1 MAKATYCGR
10 CGTTHVPPSQGGK
23 CPALKNEEVQQ
34 IDEIKVGDF
43 VKPNMM
49 GGEVHRVF
57 GRDGNS
63 LSVGKYHGPNQYGG
77 TKTMH
82 VTKVVKVKK
91 PMKESSLQTFSQFV
105 SEAHD
110 VELKPHPNG
119 THYVVHKIHPSS
131 GIESDQLKKGEKIS
145 DTHVDDLHDMGYKV
159 KIHK

>member
-1 MAKATYCGR
+1 MNK
-10 CGTTHVPPSQGGK
+10 
-23 CPALKNEEVQQ
+23 EFQQ

-43 VKPNMM
+43 VKPNVM

-57 GRDGNS
+57 GKEGNS
-63 LSVGKYHGPNQYGG
+63 LSVGKYHGPGQYGG

-82 VTKVVKVKK
+82 VTKVLKVKK
-91 PMKESSLQTFSQFV
+91 PVKLKKFNKFV
-105 SEAHD
+105 EETLSEAHD

-119 THYVVHKIHPSS
+119 THYTVHKIHPRS
-131 GIESDQLKKGEKIS
+131 GIKSDQLKRGEKIS